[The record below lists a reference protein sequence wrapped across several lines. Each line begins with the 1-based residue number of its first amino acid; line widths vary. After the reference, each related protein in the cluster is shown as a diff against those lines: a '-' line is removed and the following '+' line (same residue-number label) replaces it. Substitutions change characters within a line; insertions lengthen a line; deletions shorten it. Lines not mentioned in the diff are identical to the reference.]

1 MDGALTVLAMS
12 DNQSAWVTTL
22 VAGVVVLLAVIVLL
36 EVLRRTV
43 KKLNAD
49 LWTLWMNGK
58 GVVQNTATSF
68 SLKNT
73 RNSGEE
79 LVEELRHH
87 G

>member
-22 VAGVVVLLAVIVLL
+22 VAGAVVLVVVLILL

-43 KKLNAD
+43 LKLNAD
-49 LWTLWMNGK
+49 LWQLWMNGK
-58 GVVQNTATSF
+58 GVVRNTATSF

-79 LVEELRHH
+79 LVEELRNH